1 MNYIIKKIKL
11 ILIVVV
17 FISINKT
24 ATTKEN
30 NLDYNKN
37 DVKNYLSGLVNLKQ
51 NNFEKSFKY
60 LKNVNTLKGVH
71 TNYNTQYIRSL
82 ILLNKFDDAFNF
94 ANDIWKEDELLF
106 EVDLLL
112 GIKHF
117 INEDYEKSK
126 KYLART
132 NKISKSNTLFERF
145 YGNIF
150 LSWIAAQKKNKQ
162 ESFSIIDDIP
172 DRYDNIKQ
180 IQVALLNSYFETEKV
195 KTTYKKVI
203 KNSNYSFPRYNFF
216 LFNYL
221 ITKKKDFNVDDF
233 NKEENHNYNDH
244 LIIKEAKGFIKTNQT
259 VKITN
264 FFNYKK
270 PTDALAEIFYVIANM
285 YSTEKNYKLSNFYLN
300 ISLFLNNKFTPNKV
314 LLAENLFYLN
324 NYKKSKKFYNEIK
337 KIGPIYSWHA
347 SKNISIILSNIE
359 NDKEAIS
366 YLEKEFKLISNPNHE
381 IYYEMGNFYKKHEI
395 YENAIKQYTL
405 ALKTLKKDHYLI
417 PKILEMRGICYERNN
432 EWKKAEK
439 DFLKSLE
446 LLPDQP
452 YVLNYLAYT
461 WIEKKTN
468 IEKALNMLKK
478 AINGKEDDPYIID
491 SLGWAYYSLKDY
503 NKAKKYLQRAVE
515 LLPTDPTI
523 NDHYADS
530 LWQLDKKIQAKYFWN
545 HVLLMDNVEQNIKDN
560 ISQKILFGIVNNL

>member
-1 MNYIIKKIKL
+1 
-11 ILIVVV
+11 
-17 FISINKT
+17 
-24 ATTKEN
+24 
-30 NLDYNKN
+30 
-37 DVKNYLSGLVNLKQ
+37 
-51 NNFEKSFKY
+51 
-60 LKNVNTLKGVH
+60 
-71 TNYNTQYIRSL
+71 
-82 ILLNKFDDAFNF
+82 
-94 ANDIWKEDELLF
+94 
-106 EVDLLL
+106 
-112 GIKHF
+112 
-117 INEDYEKSK
+117 
-126 KYLART
+126 
-132 NKISKSNTLFERF
+132 
-145 YGNIF
+145 
-150 LSWIAAQKKNKQ
+150 
-162 ESFSIIDDIP
+162 
-172 DRYDNIKQ
+172 
-180 IQVALLNSYFETEKV
+180 
-195 KTTYKKVI
+195 
-203 KNSNYSFPRYNFF
+203 
-216 LFNYL
+216 
-221 ITKKKDFNVDDF
+221 
-233 NKEENHNYNDH
+233 
-244 LIIKEAKGFIKTNQT
+244 
-259 VKITN
+259 
-264 FFNYKK
+264 
-270 PTDALAEIFYVIANM
+270 M

-395 YENAIKQYTL
+395 YEKAIRKYTL